1 MSLNTNLI
9 FMQFDGH
16 IQYSNRAV
24 QEFNIIKYLMGNGEM
39 FKFFSFNKY
48 LQQSPSCK
56 SVEISK
62 RYIGAAW
69 NLWGAPR
76 VQMVLTHHFLLI
88 SFDLISDR
96 LYWGRQ
102 TTFGQL
108 LLFFFFNSIYNF
120 LVQRISSMAL
130 LWLLNIFRFDS
141 VIRHILKPCLKIFF
155 LHVYLHKYLSYN
167 QINRHLSLSLLQK
180 LIDRSKLS
188 SSC

>member
-1 MSLNTNLI
+1 
-9 FMQFDGH
+9 
-16 IQYSNRAV
+16 
-24 QEFNIIKYLMGNGEM
+24 
-39 FKFFSFNKY
+39 
-48 LQQSPSCK
+48 
-56 SVEISK
+56 
-62 RYIGAAW
+62 
-69 NLWGAPR
+69 
-76 VQMVLTHHFLLI
+76 MVLTHHFLLI

-155 LHVYLHKYLSYN
+155 FMFICTNICL
-167 QINRHLSLSLLQK
+167 IIK
-180 LIDRSKLS
+180 LIDTYHCLCFKSSLIDLS
-188 SSC
+188 